1 MSLLKENSRIL
12 RSQIRS
18 AFTRLATGGDWAMGL
33 PDLVRRNLMWFWC
46 DGLFASA
53 SDNIIGTY
61 LVIYL
66 LSLGA
71 TQGQIGLMSSFS
83 SLSAA
88 AMLLPGAMLVERLG
102 KRRNLALFG
111 GFWSRVMLLILAVL
125 PFIIKAPWLIVIAIV
140 LSVSRDAMGN
150 LAYPAWISLTG
161 DIIPIE
167 GRGRFFS
174 SRNIIMGIS
183 GMLVTLLAGLL
194 ISKTVQPT
202 GYQIALFVAFVF
214 GAFSVFSFA
223 HISEK
228 TQPLVTPKVAESWNL
243 RAVVSELANHREF
256 LFFALT
262 SALWNFS
269 LNIAG
274 PFFTVHLVQNLHADA
289 AMVGLTSI
297 ASMLAGLLAQRK
309 MGQLNDR
316 WGARRLTMIS
326 GLLIPVAPI
335 LWVFATA
342 AWHVIPINLISG
354 ILWGGYNLASFN
366 YLLMITPASRR
377 ARFSALF
384 QITVTI
390 SLAIGAALGSLVVTQ
405 WGINAVFIMS
415 GIGRLVAAILFARL
429 MTRKIPAP
437 AEFAAAN

>member
-1 MSLLKENSRIL
+1 M
-12 RSQIRS
+12 
-18 AFTRLATGGDWAMGL
+18 
-33 PDLVRRNLMWFWC
+33 
-46 DGLFASA
+46 
-53 SDNIIGTY
+53 
-61 LVIYL
+61 
-66 LSLGA
+66 
-71 TQGQIGLMSSFS
+71 
-83 SLSAA
+83 
-88 AMLLPGAMLVERLG
+88 
-102 KRRNLALFG
+102 
-111 GFWSRVMLLILAVL
+111 
-125 PFIIKAPWLIVIAIV
+125 
-140 LSVSRDAMGN
+140 
-150 LAYPAWISLTG
+150 
-161 DIIPIE
+161 
-167 GRGRFFS
+167 
-174 SRNIIMGIS
+174 
-183 GMLVTLLAGLL
+183 
-194 ISKTVQPT
+194 
-202 GYQIALFVAFVF
+202 
-214 GAFSVFSFA
+214 
-223 HISEK
+223 
-228 TQPLVTPKVAESWNL
+228 
-243 RAVVSELANHREF
+243 SELANHREF

-342 AWHVIPINLISG
+342 AWHVILINLISG

-366 YLLMITPASRR
+366 YLLMVTPASRR

-437 AEFAAAN
+437 AESAAAN